1 MGNLTEDELYYQIA
15 ILKKKFNTYRIIS
28 LIFTLIPFICYYIY
42 NASLFINM
50 SIIFLVTMMGFL
62 GIPTMI
68 KINELKKELISKQK
82 WVNRLEKIYKS
93 GMLLL
98 SIGIALNLF
107 DVFEKVKILPSIGKV
122 FLVISI
128 ALFIILMF
136 SKTER

>member
-1 MGNLTEDELYYQIA
+1 
-15 ILKKKFNTYRIIS
+15 
-28 LIFTLIPFICYYIY
+28 
-42 NASLFINM
+42 
-50 SIIFLVTMMGFL
+50 
-62 GIPTMI
+62 
-68 KINELKKELISKQK
+68 
-82 WVNRLEKIYKS
+82 
-93 GMLLL
+93 MLLL

>member
-1 MGNLTEDELYYQIA
+1 M
-15 ILKKKFNTYRIIS
+15 
-28 LIFTLIPFICYYIY
+28 
-42 NASLFINM
+42 
-50 SIIFLVTMMGFL
+50 
-62 GIPTMI
+62 
-68 KINELKKELISKQK
+68 
-82 WVNRLEKIYKS
+82 NRLEKIYKS

-107 DVFEKVKILPSIGKV
+107 DVNEKVKILPSIGKV

>member
-42 NASLFINM
+42 NASLFIIM

>member
-28 LIFTLIPFICYYIY
+28 LIFILIPFICYYIY
-42 NASLFINM
+42 NASLFIIM

>member
-42 NASLFINM
+42 NASLFIIM
-50 SIIFLVTMMGFL
+50 SIIFLVTVMGFL

>member
-42 NASLFINM
+42 NASLFIIM

-128 ALFIILMF
+128 ALFITLMF

>member
-28 LIFTLIPFICYYIY
+28 LIFILIPFICYYIY
-42 NASLFINM
+42 NASLFIIM
-50 SIIFLVTMMGFL
+50 SIIFLVTVMGFL